1 AVCINDALPRELILK
16 IFSYLDIET
25 LCTCAQVCKFW
36 YKCAF
41 DGSNWK
47 RTNLFNFQRDVQPEV
62 VEKIAQRCQGFLREL
77 ILRGCR
83 NINDDAIRLVLFRVT
98 ELLDT
103 SLRFTSLCRL
113 IEMLDLSECQ
123 HLTNETCKYLGQN
136 CPELQQL
143 SLASCPHI
151 GDDGLKKLSACDRLT
166 HLDVSWCAVGDD
178 GLAAIAQG
186 CPGLKELKIMGCH
199 DVTSRGVGHIA
210 SRSCGL
216 LLLSLSHCGQNI
228 TDEAMVHLA
237 MGCHFLR
244 ALSISLC
251 QITDAG
257 LRALAGTLPP
267 STAAEMLGINMSVPS
282 APLSASAHA
291 GNGRATRTPRNRPVS
306 ETSGGGGGIGGFFA
320 NGGTAHRHS
329 SASTSPLTAPN
340 SPSGWEASSLQP
352 KPLVVAGC
360 KELRVLEASQ
370 CIQITD
376 TGLAALARNCVNAY
390 FKWLNSSDEVLE
402 KLDLEYCS
410 QVTDATLIQLATYC
424 PRINTLVLSHC
435 DQITDEGI
443 TRLVGGLC
451 GPQQLQRL
459 AMDNCPLLTD
469 SSLEMLGSVCQNL
482 CQVDLYDCQLITR
495 QGIENLKQQNPRL
508 KIQAFFAPGT
518 PPESALGHRRR
529 YCRCCAI
536 L

>member
-1 AVCINDALPRELILK
+1 MSAVQRNSSAG
-16 IFSYLDIET
+16 T
-25 LCTCAQVCKFW
+25 LERKFW

-77 ILRGCR
+77 ILRGSKWLEEW
-83 NINDDAIRLVLFRVT
+83 DDYRSYDDQKIFLVIFLKMLSF
-98 ELLDT
+98 
-103 SLRFTSLCRL
+103 FTF
-113 IEMLDLSECQ
+113 LSRS
-123 HLTNETCKYLGQN
+123 TATF
-136 CPELQQL
+136 
-143 SLASCPHI
+143 
-151 GDDGLKKLSACDRLT
+151 LSACDRLT
-166 HLDVSWCAVGDD
+166 HLDVSWCAVGDE

-267 STAAEMLGINMSVPS
+267 STAAEMLGINLSAPP
-282 APLSASAHA
+282 APLSASTHA
-291 GNGRATRTPRNRPVS
+291 GNGRATRAPRHRPVS
-306 ETSGGGGGIGGFFA
+306 ETSGGGGIGGFFA
-320 NGGTAHRHS
+320 NGGAAHRH

-340 SPSGWEASSLQP
+340 SPSGWDAPILQP

-376 TGLAALARNCVNAY
+376 AGLAALARNCVN
-390 FKWLNSSDEVLE
+390 LE

-410 QVTDATLIQLATYC
+410 QVTDATLVQLATYC

>member
-1 AVCINDALPRELILK
+1 MSGPQQHPQPGPFTGTMEAKRDVCINDALPRELILRV
-16 IFSYLDIET
+16 FSFLDIET
-25 LCTCAQVCKFW
+25 LCTCSQVCKFW

-83 NINDDAIRLVLFRVT
+83 NINDEAMRRLT
-98 ELLDT
+98 E
-103 SLRFTSLCRL
+103 LCRL
-113 IEMLDLSECQ
+113 IEVLDLSECQ
-123 HLTNETCKYLGQN
+123 HLTDETCKYLGQN

-143 SLASCPHI
+143 SLASCPYI
-151 GDDGLKKLSACDRLT
+151 GDEGLRKLSACDRLT
-166 HLDVSWCAVGDD
+166 HLDVSWCAVGDE

-186 CPGLKELKIMGCH
+186 CPGLKELKVMGCH

-210 SRSCGL
+210 SRTNRL
-216 LLLSLSHCGQNI
+216 LLLNLSHCGQNI
-228 TDEAMVHLA
+228 TDEALIHLA
-237 MGCHFLR
+237 IGCQFLR

-251 QITDAG
+251 QITDTG

-267 STAAEMLGINMSVPS
+267 STAAEILGIALPAPPS
-282 APLSASAHA
+282 SALLAQIS
-291 GNGRATRTPRNRPVS
+291 GNGATRAPRHRPFS
-306 ETSGGGGGIGGFFA
+306 ETGGVGFFA
-320 NGGTAHRHS
+320 NGNTHRHS
-329 SASTSPLTAPN
+329 SATTTPLTTPN
-340 SPSGWEASSLQP
+340 SPSGWEGPAIQP
-352 KPLVVAGC
+352 KSFSVVGC

-370 CIQITD
+370 CIQLTD
-376 TGLAALARNCVNAY
+376 AGLAALARNCVN
-390 FKWLNSSDEVLE
+390 LE

-410 QVTDATLIQLATYC
+410 QVTDSTLIQLASYC

-443 TRLVGGLC
+443 SRLVGGLC

-508 KIQAFFAPGT
+508 KVQAFFAPGT
-518 PPESALGHRRR
+518 PPESAVGRRRR
-529 YCRCCAI
+529 YCRCCA
-536 L
+536 LL